1 MARARN
7 RPDPDAGPLERFAYD
22 LQVLREKSGALDYRS
37 MARRVGCAPSTLS
50 TAAAGKRLP
59 TLETTLAFVCACG
72 GGLEAQA
79 EWTRRWEHV
88 RTELNR
94 QPSGEMA
101 GLSADRG
108 MAGDH
113 TLPDKP
119 TAQENIASGGVAS
132 GLIKSERRYGRRMGV
147 LIVCAAAASVITAT
161 GLVGANGDHSPR
173 AHIASHGSPRITVSS
188 ASPTTAT
195 APTPEPERR
204 HGPLIMIPG
213 RAVDLDSLAPD
224 WAEQAAPGPTST
236 DVEFDFSDHALTG
249 LRNADMA
256 VLPPGSTGT
265 FSECAL
271 EQNYGVA
278 LAAHDIRPGRLLCD
292 ITSDNR
298 VALLRVTDVQH
309 DAVGTPDQVTFDA
322 VVWVRPHKN

>member
-1 MARARN
+1 M
-7 RPDPDAGPLERFAYD
+7 
-22 LQVLREKSGALDYRS
+22 
-37 MARRVGCAPSTLS
+37 
-50 TAAAGKRLP
+50 
-59 TLETTLAFVCACG
+59 
-72 GGLEAQA
+72 
-79 EWTRRWEHV
+79 
-88 RTELNR
+88 
-94 QPSGEMA
+94 
-101 GLSADRG
+101 
-108 MAGDH
+108 
-113 TLPDKP
+113 
-119 TAQENIASGGVAS
+119 
-132 GLIKSERRYGRRMGV
+132 
-147 LIVCAAAASVITAT
+147 
-161 GLVGANGDHSPR
+161 
-173 AHIASHGSPRITVSS
+173 
-188 ASPTTAT
+188 
-195 APTPEPERR
+195 
-204 HGPLIMIPG
+204 
-213 RAVDLDSLAPD
+213 DLDSLAPD